1 MTAQLVDAK
10 PSVEGAVIKQLR
22 PPRGMSWKYRLR
34 LSGVPLLARLGH
46 ALGMNWLRLGERL
59 GRETLIAQARSF
71 RNGRLDSSRA
81 KSLDIVFLTMLGG
94 HTHNVSVDAV
104 LALALSRRGHRIKF
118 VLCDQALPICEV
130 KKAGRE
136 KEWQHACAKCYG
148 FGRAFLTS
156 VGFEVVSASELA
168 QGATLGAPDRW
179 HEIVD
184 ASLLKHYLVGIAPRT
199 EESEVRRQML
209 RESASISTAVGM
221 ALIRMRPD
229 RVIMSHG
236 LYTTWGPQRE
246 LLNEAEIPVVTYSK
260 TKKRGAQKFNW
271 TVSADWWDV
280 SAEWARVKDTELTP
294 AQEQRIDRY
303 LESRRTHSNDTVVYN
318 FGAEETSEDLRAR
331 LGLDQQ
337 KPTFVLFTNVL
348 WDAAAIQREI
358 VFENPIEWV
367 MQTIEWFAS
376 HSEKQLVIK
385 IHPAEVVIG
394 TNQPFASLIASR
406 FPKLPANVRVIE
418 PREII
423 NSWSVI
429 HIADAGLVHTST
441 VGLELPLEGVPCVL
455 VSRTYFRG
463 AGFTTDVSTRD
474 EYFNFLETFDTS
486 QVDRVHLQ
494 TLAKRFAFLLFERA
508 QIPFPFLHEISHTDV
523 RALRF
528 ASAEDLLQD
537 ENMALIVEAIE
548 GERQF
553 LTPA

>member
-1 MTAQLVDAK
+1 MNSLQ
-10 PSVEGAVIKQLR
+10 Q
-22 PPRGMSWKYRLR
+22 PRGMSWKYRLR
-34 LSGVPLLARLGH
+34 LSSVPVLARLCH
-46 ALGMNWLRLGERL
+46 ALGIEWTRIGETI
-59 GRETLIAQARSF
+59 GRETLIAQGLDF
-71 RNGRLDSSRA
+71 RNGTHSLVA
-81 KSLDIVFLTMLGG
+81 QEALDIVFLTMLGG
-94 HTHNVSVDAV
+94 HTHNVSVDVV
-104 LALALSRRGHRIKF
+104 LALALSRRGHRIRF

-130 KKAGRE
+130 KKAG
-136 KEWQHACAKCYG
+136 KEAEWEHACAKCYG
-148 FGRAFLTS
+148 FGRAYLASF
-156 VGFEVVSASELA
+156 GFEILTVSELTQNSGMA
-168 QGATLGAPDRW
+168 EPDEW
-179 HEIVD
+179 KDIID
-184 ASLLKHYLVGIAPRT
+184 AAMLKHYGVGVLPQT
-199 EESEVRRQML
+199 PESRQRREML
-209 RESASISTAVGM
+209 RKSASVSAAVGR
-221 ALIRMRPD
+221 ALVSMKPD

-236 LYTTWGPQRE
+236 LYTTWGPQLE
-246 LLNEAEIPVVTYSK
+246 LLNRARIPVITYSK
-260 TKKRGAQKFNW
+260 TKKRSAEKFNW
-271 TVSADWWDV
+271 SYSADWWDV
-280 SAEWARVKDTELTP
+280 SEEWERVANTKLTA
-294 AQEQRIDRY
+294 AQEERVDRY
-303 LESRRTHSNDTVVYN
+303 LASRRSHENDTLIYN
-318 FGAEETSEDLRAR
+318 FGQEEAAEELRAR
-331 LGLDQQ
+331 LRLDPQ

-474 EYFNFLETFDTS
+474 EYFNFLETFDRS
-486 QVDRVHLQ
+486 QVDHVHLK
-494 TLAKRFAFLLFERA
+494 TLAKRFAYLLFERA
-508 QIPFPFLHEISHTDV
+508 QIPFPFLHELSHTDV

-528 ASAEDLLQD
+528 TSAEDLLQD
-537 ENMALIVEAIE
+537 ENMALIVDAIE
-548 GERQF
+548 RKDQF
-553 LTPA
+553 LLAP